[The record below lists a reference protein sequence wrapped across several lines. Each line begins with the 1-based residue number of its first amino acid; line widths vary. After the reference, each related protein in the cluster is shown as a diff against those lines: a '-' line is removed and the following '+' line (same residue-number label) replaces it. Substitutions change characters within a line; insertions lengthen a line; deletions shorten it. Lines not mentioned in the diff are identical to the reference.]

1 MSVALQSPFTSGT
14 KRLFEDPDSSGEA
27 QQQQQEAE
35 RKRVRCLG
43 SPAGRCRPAAHVSPS
58 QHFQPSISA
67 ATVAAVKALFPGMDS
82 QVGLLVESGVPVAG
96 SEPVGTLL
104 LHLSAFCTICDT
116 LHPSMHEVL
125 QACSVWAL
133 HRNELSRVPA

>member
-27 QQQQQEAE
+27 QQQQEAAE
-35 RKRVRCLG
+35 RKRVRCLS

-82 QVGLLVESGVPVAG
+82 QVGLLVESGVVQVASSAPVA
-96 SEPVGTLL
+96 SVW
-104 LHLSAFCTICDT
+104 LHLSAACTVCDT
-116 LHPSMHEVL
+116 LHPSMHELCRHVVFGH
-125 QACSVWAL
+125 CTGVS
-133 HRNELSRVPA
+133 

>member
-27 QQQQQEAE
+27 AQQQQQQQEAE

-43 SPAGRCRPAAHVSPS
+43 SPAGRCRPAAHVLPS
-58 QHFQPSISA
+58 QYFQPSISA

-82 QVGLLVESGVPVAG
+82 QVGLLVESGVKIASSAPVA
-96 SEPVGTLL
+96 SLL
-104 LHLSAFCTICDT
+104 LHLSAVCTICDT
-116 LHPSMHEVL
+116 LHP
-125 QACSVWAL
+125 ACMRLCTHVVFGHCTGMS
-133 HRNELSRVPA
+133 